1 MTKHAAATKA
11 LSVAIEEQ
19 TFFLHALAQDALT
32 VHDPRDLCRRAQQAG
47 DVLVSRL
54 KARLDAILAD
64 VARHEPTPPEQDGIK

>member
-1 MTKHAAATKA
+1 MTKHAAVTKA

-19 TFFLHALAQDALT
+19 AFFLHALAQDALT
-32 VHDPRDLCRRAQQAG
+32 VPDPRELCQRAQQAG

-64 VARHEPTPPEQDGIK
+64 VERPEPTASEAKS